1 MLRGELIDLAQTWN
15 DQVFRDAPGEHRKWI
30 DEYRDAQE
38 KGLELDNIRG
48 AKQQSMSPG
57 ADMLSV
63 RDCNFGC
70 VFTYVEA
77 GCIFQLVECRVC
89 SPNPFYLYHRF
100 AALSAMFS
108 AHVDSN
114 PLMTKTFESENLAL
128 SLYSILKVCYV
139 ALW

>member
-38 KGLELDNIRG
+38 KGFELDNIRG
-48 AKQQSMSPG
+48 AKQQSISPG

-77 GCIFQLVECRVC
+77 GCIFQLVECRMLTKSFLFISQVRSIVHHVC
-89 SPNPFYLYHRF
+89 GTRELEPADDQNF
-100 AALSAMFS
+100 
-108 AHVDSN
+108 
-114 PLMTKTFESENLAL
+114 
-128 SLYSILKVCYV
+128 
-139 ALW
+139 